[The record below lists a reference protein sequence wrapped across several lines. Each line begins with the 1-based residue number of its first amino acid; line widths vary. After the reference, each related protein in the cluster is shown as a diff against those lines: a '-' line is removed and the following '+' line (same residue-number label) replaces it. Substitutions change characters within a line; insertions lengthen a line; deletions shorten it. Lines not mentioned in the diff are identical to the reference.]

1 MVTKG
6 YARSADYEDQTVKQ
20 QIATVQR
27 TGGALFAWEARTAAA
42 KAMTKRLAILLGG
55 LFGLGVEGRQ
65 APS

>member
-27 TGGALFAWEARTAAA
+27 TGGALFAWEARTQ
-42 KAMTKRLAILLGG
+42 RLK
-55 LFGLGVEGRQ
+55 Q
-65 APS
+65 